1 MHGDLTP
8 ELICGSRP
16 RWLMANGRE
25 EEALAFLTKYHG
37 NGDPDSALVQLQWVE
52 FKENIK
58 VDASDKR
65 WWDYRALLATKNA
78 RYRFLQVMMI
88 SVFGQFS
95 GNGLGYFNVV
105 IYKNLG
111 YNSSAVQLALNLANQ
126 VVSAMCALTAA
137 AFTDRMPRVKILT
150 WGTAGCAVFLAI
162 NAGLSEVWSKQPV
175 DADGVVINPNLS
187 VGQGALAAY
196 FLFNA
201 LFSFTYTPLQGVV
214 PTESLENTA
223 RAKGMAFSGV
233 CVSLIGFINT
243 YAGPIALKNIKH
255 RYVFVFVG

>member
-1 MHGDLTP
+1 
-8 ELICGSRP
+8 
-16 RWLMANGRE
+16 MANGRE

-105 IYKNLG
+105 IYNNLG
-111 YNSSAVQLALNLANQ
+111 YTTSAVQLALNLANQ
-126 VVSAMCALTAA
+126 VVSAMSALTAA

-175 DADGVVINPNLS
+175 DDKGVVINPNLA

-243 YAGPIALKNIKH
+243 YAGPIALANIKH
-255 RYVFVFVG
+255 RYVFVFVGELRVIVGD